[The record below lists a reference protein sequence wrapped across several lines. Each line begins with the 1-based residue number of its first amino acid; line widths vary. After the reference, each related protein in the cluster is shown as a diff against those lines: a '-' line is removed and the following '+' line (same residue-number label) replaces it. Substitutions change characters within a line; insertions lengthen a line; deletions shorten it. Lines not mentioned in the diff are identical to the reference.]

1 MKIEAEIYHY
11 VQTNR
16 ECMDIFFLPS
26 FLKPN
31 HKKVNVNRN
40 MYCK

>member
-1 MKIEAEIYHY
+1 MKIEVSEIYH

-16 ECMDIFFLPS
+16 ERTEIFLLSS

-31 HKKVNVNRN
+31 HKKVNVNNN